1 MSYTHYLLCAL
12 GWLCFNLAIANEA
25 ETHVRPAAPGEDL
38 ATVTSL
44 DFPSTEVQKDVSG
57 KVADQLDAE
66 LLTMAGSFQDES
78 INSQSLS
85 SGTSD
90 AQEKQGTTSD
100 GKMMVSLLPSAQ
112 GPGVLPGEP
121 TGQFASTLEAW
132 LSLAAKSTAPG
143 FMPTILSTKATLAR
157 PSSVPLASSATLD
170 HPTTQSSPD
179 VDEDLLPTLPPTAR
193 VPVVYLDLPTTDP
206 QPASPSHPPLR
217 HPSTVDA
224 SGHTE
229 DGGSVLSE
237 DPLSGTR
244 TGVGSTTLDTDYRIT
259 METDSNVEEAGLYP
273 DEFHESKSTTGRT
286 QPEQTMQVVC
296 RDWSKLAGKSYVIL
310 NMTENSECEVFRSD
324 RGLELLKIVAET
336 FSRKLSTPANS
347 WLVSLSKPNE
357 DDRHLLMM
365 LASDRGT
372 IPAKEVLAMLGD
384 VKENLK
390 EIGIQ
395 NITSAT
401 GCQGKPS
408 QPRGDYGKLF
418 VVLVIIGSICAVII
432 VSGIVY
438 ICWQRRLP
446 KLTHM
451 PHGEE
456 LHFVENGCHDNP
468 TLDITIDSTVEM
480 QEKKPSVNGDA
491 RERSGGWSALVNK
504 GPKDE
509 GDSFEEDTHL

>member
-1 MSYTHYLLCAL
+1 MSYTHYLLCVL
-12 GWLCFNLAIANEA
+12 GWLCFNLAIADEA
-25 ETHVRPAAPGEDL
+25 ETHVRPAASGEDL

-44 DFPSTEVQKDVSG
+44 VFPSTEVQKDVSG

-66 LLTMAGSFQDES
+66 LLTMAGSSQDES

-100 GKMMVSLLPSAQ
+100 SKTMVSLLPSAQ

-121 TGQFASTLEAW
+121 TGPFASTLEAW
-132 LSLAAKSTAPG
+132 LSLSAKSTAPG
-143 FMPTILSTKATLAR
+143 FMPTILPTKATLAR
-157 PSSVPLASSATLD
+157 PSSVPLASSAPLD
-170 HPTTQSSPD
+170 HPTTQSSSE

-193 VPVVYLDLPTTDP
+193 VPVVSTGLPATDP
-206 QPASPSHPPLR
+206 SLPPLR
-217 HPSTVDA
+217 HPSTMEA
-224 SGHTE
+224 SGHARTITE

-244 TGVGSTTLDTDYRIT
+244 TGVGSTTPDTDYRIT
-259 METDSNVEEAGLYP
+259 VETDSDVEEAGLHP
-273 DEFHESKSTTGRT
+273 DEVHESKGTTGRK
-286 QPEQTMQVVC
+286 QAEQITQVVC
-296 RDWSKLAGKSYVIL
+296 RDWSKLAGKSYIIL
-310 NMTENSECEVFRSD
+310 NMTENSECEAFRSD
-324 RGLELLKIVAET
+324 RGLELLRIVAET

-347 WLVSLSKPNE
+347 WLVSLSKPSE

-365 LASDRGT
+365 LSSDRGT

-401 GCQGKPS
+401 GCQGRPN

-446 KLTHM
+446 KLMHM

-491 RERSGGWSALVNK
+491 RERSGGWSALMNK
-504 GPKDE
+504 GSKDE